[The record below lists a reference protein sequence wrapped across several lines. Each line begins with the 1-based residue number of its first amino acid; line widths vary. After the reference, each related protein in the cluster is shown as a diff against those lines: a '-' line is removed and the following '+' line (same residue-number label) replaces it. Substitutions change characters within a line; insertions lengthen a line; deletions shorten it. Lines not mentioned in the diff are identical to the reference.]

1 MSTKTRDPKCEW
13 PGVVE
18 LTVSPPK
25 IKGIRIIENPFDDIV
40 PRITAA
46 ERREQMQA
54 RLEAKKEAE
63 RREKRAKAKKNTKL
77 LSFGEAEEEDE
88 ETVIVKKKDM
98 GRRDCELRSENGEL
112 TGSGCDCGCR

>member
-1 MSTKTRDPKCEW
+1 MSTRTRSPKCRFSCERRR
-13 PGVVE
+13 
-18 LTVSPPK
+18 TDFSSPPK

-88 ETVIVKKKDM
+88 GTVIVKKKDM
-98 GRRDCELRSENGEL
+98 GRKDRALEQAVPS
-112 TGSGCDCGCR
+112 

>member
-1 MSTKTRDPKCEW
+1 MSTRTRGPRCKCSI
-13 PGVVE
+13 VRRSD
-18 LTVSPPK
+18 TCSPPK

-88 ETVIVKKKDM
+88 GEVIVKKDM
-98 GRRDCELRSENGEL
+98 GRRDRELNDVAFS
-112 TGSGCDCGCR
+112 